1 MKTIGSVKQT
11 SKLDNENDNDN
22 DTGTDTDTDN
32 DNDNDNDYD
41 NTTIRSRLVCH
52 LLLVFFFFKKY

>member
-22 DTGTDTDTDN
+22 DTGTDTDTDTDT

-41 NTTIRSRLVCH
+41 NTTIRSRLVCD
-52 LLLVFFFFKKY
+52 LLLVFFFF